1 VERAGLEP
9 ATLMKFKSKVNIK
22 WDKRAV
28 QKVQDNAMQTI
39 ESRAKAKLS
48 TMQCETH
55 GETPSLVA
63 GAGAAGRFTPAAPQP
78 AARPHSPR

>member
-28 QKVQDNAMQTI
+28 QKVQDNAMQNDRI
-39 ESRAKAKLS
+39 ARQGQAEHDAVRDARRDAEP
-48 TMQCETH
+48 CCRRWGGWEIH
-55 GETPSLVA
+55 ACCPSA
-63 GAGAAGRFTPAAPQP
+63 SCPAT
-78 AARPHSPR
+78 